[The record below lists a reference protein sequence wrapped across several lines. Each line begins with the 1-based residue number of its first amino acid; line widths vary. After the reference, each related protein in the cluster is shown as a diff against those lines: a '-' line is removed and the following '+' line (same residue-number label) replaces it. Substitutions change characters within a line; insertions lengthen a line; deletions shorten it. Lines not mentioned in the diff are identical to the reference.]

1 MHDLTAGQ
9 YRLPWENDVV
19 HTDGSS
25 CGFAAPE
32 RDFKPTPS
40 SWEE

>member
-1 MHDLTAGQ
+1 

-19 HTDGSS
+19 HTDGSA

-32 RDFKPTPS
+32 RDFTPTPS
-40 SWEE
+40 SWKE